1 MTEDE
6 TLVQCTKLTV
16 SETDK
21 YFGVGSKSLS
31 VSETVSLEMT
41 TWSRSSEIVNLSGME
56 LES

>member
-41 TWSRSSEIVNLSGME
+41 TW
-56 LES
+56 